1 MGTEDSPPASM
12 WSRMIRAAR
21 LDVDLYEEVEADT
34 GANGQAFAVVVL
46 VSVASGIGWG
56 ISGAI
61 TEGGGYFVWGL
72 LIGIVSSIA
81 GWLVWAAITYWLGT
95 TIFRGPETEATYGQL
110 LRTLGFAQTPGV
122 LRILV
127 FIPILGGLIAFVAW
141 IWALIAGV
149 IAVRQ
154 ALDFSTGR
162 AIGTVVVGWLVAML
176 VGFLVAVVIGGA
188 SAVF

>member
-1 MGTEDSPPASM
+1 MGTVDSSPASM
-12 WSRMIRAAR
+12 WSRMIRAAK

-61 TEGGGYFVWGL
+61 TEGGASFVWGF
-72 LIGIVSSIA
+72 LIGIVTSIV
-81 GWLVWAAITYWLGT
+81 GWLVWAGITYWIGT

-162 AIGTVVVGWLVAML
+162 AIATVVVGWLVAML